1 MTAAPPGVQLLRA
14 LKMCYLC
21 PLSEKMKKIFL
32 IVAVA
37 LSYGSYAQTAQAPT
51 KRVGYANL
59 EYIISKIP
67 DMKAIETDLKS
78 TQTQLRTQ
86 IQTRSQEVQKQ
97 YQDFNA
103 TAQGMVDSVRVK
115 RQQQLQQAMADLE
128 KMQQDA
134 QVTLQNKQ
142 KLFMA
147 PLYLKVDKVI
157 EEVARENGFDII
169 LTQNVSGFN
178 FLLYYD
184 KQRDISD
191 LVLQKF
197 GVQPAAKK

>member
-1 MTAAPPGVQLLRA
+1 
-14 LKMCYLC
+14 
-21 PLSEKMKKIFL
+21 
-32 IVAVA
+32 
-37 LSYGSYAQTAQAPT
+37 
-51 KRVGYANL
+51 
-59 EYIISKIP
+59 
-67 DMKAIETDLKS
+67 
-78 TQTQLRTQ
+78 
-86 IQTRSQEVQKQ
+86 
-97 YQDFNA
+97 
-103 TAQGMVDSVRVK
+103 MVDSVRVK

>member
-1 MTAAPPGVQLLRA
+1 
-14 LKMCYLC
+14 
-21 PLSEKMKKIFL
+21 
-32 IVAVA
+32 
-37 LSYGSYAQTAQAPT
+37 
-51 KRVGYANL
+51 
-59 EYIISKIP
+59 
-67 DMKAIETDLKS
+67 
-78 TQTQLRTQ
+78 
-86 IQTRSQEVQKQ
+86 
-97 YQDFNA
+97 
-103 TAQGMVDSVRVK
+103 
-115 RQQQLQQAMADLE
+115 
-128 KMQQDA
+128 
-134 QVTLQNKQ
+134 
-142 KLFMA
+142 MA

>member
-1 MTAAPPGVQLLRA
+1 
-14 LKMCYLC
+14 
-21 PLSEKMKKIFL
+21 MKTIFL
-32 IVAVA
+32 FIALA
-37 LSYGSYAQTAQAPT
+37 LSYGSYAQNVQTSS

-59 EYIISKIP
+59 EYIMSKLP
-67 DMKAIETDLKS
+67 DMRAIETDLKS

-86 IQTRSQEVQKQ
+86 IQAKSQEVQKQ

-115 RQQQLQQAMADLE
+115 RQQQLEQAMQDLE

-142 KLFMA
+142 KLYMA

-157 EEVARENGFDII
+157 EEVAKENGFEVV

-178 FLLYYD
+178 LLLFHD

-197 GVQPAAKK
+197 GVDPPAKK

>member
-1 MTAAPPGVQLLRA
+1 
-14 LKMCYLC
+14 
-21 PLSEKMKKIFL
+21 
-32 IVAVA
+32 
-37 LSYGSYAQTAQAPT
+37 
-51 KRVGYANL
+51 
-59 EYIISKIP
+59 
-67 DMKAIETDLKS
+67 MKAIETDLKS

-157 EEVARENGFDII
+157 EQGKWIR
-169 LTQNVSGFN
+169 
-178 FLLYYD
+178 YY
-184 KQRDISD
+184 
-191 LVLQKF
+191 
-197 GVQPAAKK
+197 PYAKCKWL